1 MFKDKEHKVE
11 TLLRKCTE
19 GKGVIFKNL
28 LALSHWFGCKCIIS
42 VIFDEEF
49 NDLKYTNKE

>member
-19 GKGVIFKNL
+19 GKGVGKGGDRNIDF
-28 LALSHWFGCKCIIS
+28 
-42 VIFDEEF
+42 
-49 NDLKYTNKE
+49 